1 MRKRRD
7 NSFDRALVEV
17 LVLGML
23 VTSGLVAVV
32 VTSPYS
38 STQMRHCIQPCSHL
52 RTRYDPSHCRQTF

>member
-32 VTSPYS
+32 VTSPYWIPK
-38 STQMRHCIQPCSHL
+38 RIRDYRL
-52 RTRYDPSHCRQTF
+52 RRVGVG